1 MGTPNATVSNRFAV
15 DVNGAAVSDFDS
27 GSEQYEF
34 LSESMMMRETHVDS
48 LGHRGTRSRVKD
60 HVRVGLK
67 EVGGQVSMCLTPVE
81 LDAWLPRILGASE
94 NADSF
99 ALAESLSS
107 QSFGMLFDRG
117 AERFVYSGCLVSR
130 AVFAGS
136 PGQLVTCTLD
146 IIGKGTSGGV
156 STSWP
161 GTIPAIDTGQPY
173 VFGDL
178 TFALGADASADE
190 MLGFRL
196 TIDNFVQRRWANS
209 VNAVEVYASDRLIT
223 LEVDVPFTADE
234 VDLFAQSVSGNTG
247 TLTLTNGNQSTLFTF
262 ANLKVPNE
270 DPITGQR
277 GGEMTGTLRMVA
289 YMSGSDREL
298 VVTHDSTA

>member
-15 DVNGAAVSDFDS
+15 DPDGVAVSDFDANS
-27 GSEQYEF
+27 KQYEF
-34 LSESMMMRETHVDS
+34 LSESMMMRQTHVDS
-48 LGHRGTRSRVKD
+48 LGIRGTRSRPKE
-60 HVRVGLK
+60 HVREGLQ
-67 EVGGQVSMCLTPVE
+67 EVGGSVSFCLNPVE
-81 LDAWLPRILGASE
+81 LDFWLPRILGANE

-99 ALAESLSS
+99 ALAETIPE
-107 QSFGMLFDRG
+107 FGVLFDRG
-117 AERFVYSGCLVSR
+117 AERFVYSGCKVAR

-136 PGQLVTCTLD
+136 PGQLITCTLD
-146 IIGKGTSGGV
+146 LIGKATSGGV

-161 GTIPAIDTGQPY
+161 GAIPAIDTGQPY
-173 VFGDL
+173 VFSDL
-178 TFALGADASADE
+178 TFALSADASADE

-196 TIDNFVQRRWANS
+196 TIDNFVQRRFANN

-223 LEVDVPFTADE
+223 FDVDTPFTADE
-234 VDLFAQSVSGNTG
+234 IDLYGQSVSGAGG
-247 TLTLTNGNQSTLFTF
+247 TMTWTNGGQSTLFTF

-270 DPITGQR
+270 DPITGSR

-289 YMSGSDREL
+289 YMSGTNREL